1 MSRLEVRRQKRF
13 RNLLVLYIVVFVAL
27 SIFVVTFGLRL
38 LISGTVYLGN
48 MFSKK
53 DTTQETTDR
62 FFGTIA
68 VDTLPTATNSARLI
82 VSGTVNQFDALDFY
96 LNGEKVK
103 IVDIKSAQSFSEE
116 IGDLKSGDNTIYLI
130 AKAPDSKKEQRTGE
144 YVVAL
149 KNTKPRLDIDQP
161 KDGDKTN
168 KSEITVSGKTDTGI
182 YIRVNGLPVVVDAQG
197 AFATSVRLKDGEN
210 KIEVAAQDDAGNSDS
225 KTLTI
230 TYNKDL

>member
-13 RNLLVLYIVVFVAL
+13 RNLLVLYIVIFIAL

-103 IVDIKSAQSFSEE
+103 TVDIKSAQSFSEE
-116 IGDLKSGDNTIYLI
+116 IGDLKNGDNTIYLI
-130 AKAPDSKKEQRTGE
+130 AKAPDNKKEQRTG
-144 YVVAL
+144 
-149 KNTKPRLDIDQP
+149 D
-161 KDGDKTN
+161 KDD
-168 KSEITVSGKTDTGI
+168 
-182 YIRVNGLPVVVDAQG
+182 
-197 AFATSVRLKDGEN
+197 
-210 KIEVAAQDDAGNSDS
+210 
-225 KTLTI
+225 
-230 TYNKDL
+230 

>member
-1 MSRLEVRRQKRF
+1 
-13 RNLLVLYIVVFVAL
+13 
-27 SIFVVTFGLRL
+27 
-38 LISGTVYLGN
+38 

-103 IVDIKSAQSFSEE
+103 TVDIKSAQSFSEE
-116 IGDLKSGDNTIYLI
+116 IGDLKNGDNTIYLI
-130 AKAPDSKKEQRTGE
+130 AKAPDNKKEQRTGE

-149 KNTKPRLDIDQP
+149 KNTMPRLDIDQP

-168 KSEITVSGKTDTGI
+168 KSEIAVSGKTDTGI

-225 KTLTI
+225 KTITL